1 VALLYLV
8 PLLWPA
14 ETSLLVRLR
23 ARLEPTFACEVV
35 ARMPRFDP
43 EASFDSSRGQ
53 YSSTGLLESLLE
65 EPCADGSRILGV
77 ASVDL
82 FIPILTF
89 VFGEAQLDGRA
100 AVVSTYRL
108 DNTHYG
114 LPGNEPLLLERLT
127 KEAVHELG
135 HTYGLIHC
143 ADTACVMHSSTYV
156 EDIDVKSSQFC
167 SACLPAVRVGR

>member
-14 ETSLLVRLR
+14 ESSLLVRLR
-23 ARLEPTFACEVV
+23 ARLEQTFTCEVV
-35 ARMPRFDP
+35 ARTPRFDP

-53 YSSTGLLESLLE
+53 YNSTGLLESLLD
-65 EPCADGSRILGV
+65 EPSAAGSRILGV

-89 VFGEAQLDGRA
+89 VFGEAQLGGRA

-108 DNTHYG
+108 DNAHYG
-114 LPGNEPLLLERLT
+114 LPDNEALLLERLA
-127 KEAVHELG
+127 KEANHELG
-135 HTYGLIHC
+135 HTHGLIHC
-143 ADTACVMHSSTYV
+143 ADTTCVMHSSTYV
-156 EDIDVKSSQFC
+156 EDIDVKSARFC
-167 SACLPAVRVGR
+167 SACLPAIRVGR